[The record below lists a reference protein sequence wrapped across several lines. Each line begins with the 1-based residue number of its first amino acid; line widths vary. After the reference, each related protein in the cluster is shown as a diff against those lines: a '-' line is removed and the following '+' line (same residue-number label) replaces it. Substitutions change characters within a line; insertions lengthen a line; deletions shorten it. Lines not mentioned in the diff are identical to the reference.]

1 MVFLGS
7 YTDPLGLR
15 IVREDVAQFISE
27 RDGYPADP
35 EDIIL
40 TNGGA
45 HGIQVFMTLYFL
57 IFLGL
62 SMVRNTFIKVKGSLE
77 T

>member
-1 MVFLGS
+1 MVFRGS

-45 HGIQVFMTLYFL
+45 QGIQVFMSIFQY
-57 IFLGL
+57 FLGL
-62 SMVRNTFIKVKGSLE
+62 SMVRNTFIKVK
-77 T
+77 

>member
-27 RDGYPADP
+27 RDGYLADP

-45 HGIQVFMTLYFL
+45 HGIQVFMS
-57 IFLGL
+57 IF
-62 SMVRNTFIKVKGSLE
+62 
-77 T
+77 